1 VAANVRGRKSSTRK
15 LYRSEAPRLTDIRL
29 INSAIRAKMTVAT
42 CTTLDRM
49 LFPVRL
55 RILLG
60 LLMPPLLLR
69 AVINSAIDHGVN
81 PLVVITGLDAVGVV
95 LVASC

>member
-1 VAANVRGRKSSTRK
+1 
-15 LYRSEAPRLTDIRL
+15 
-29 INSAIRAKMTVAT
+29 
-42 CTTLDRM
+42 M

-95 LVASC
+95 LVASCWKGHAREMAAALYLPVMFFVLMVTMGMMVAP

>member
-1 VAANVRGRKSSTRK
+1 
-15 LYRSEAPRLTDIRL
+15 
-29 INSAIRAKMTVAT
+29 
-42 CTTLDRM
+42 M

-69 AVINSAIDHGVN
+69 AVTNSAIDHGVN
-81 PLVVITGLDAVGVV
+81 PLVVIAGLDAVGVV
-95 LVASC
+95 LVASCWKGRAREMAAALYIPVMFFVLMVTMGMMVAP